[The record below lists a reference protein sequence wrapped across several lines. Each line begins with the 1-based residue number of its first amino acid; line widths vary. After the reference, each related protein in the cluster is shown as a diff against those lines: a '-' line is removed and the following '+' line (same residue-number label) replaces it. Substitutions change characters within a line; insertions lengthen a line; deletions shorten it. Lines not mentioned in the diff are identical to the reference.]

1 MKPGVLLLLTLLVTV
16 TGAQEPVKQ
25 SAPEPEQRVFNK
37 VERVGD
43 GFRTFFMFS
52 ASSHEYTIRAD
63 GLAESRLGRARQQNF
78 NLKTDRGHI
87 EQVYFD
93 EQGSDLLLL
102 YEVSDKL
109 NGWGYIGRLNQTTF
123 KFKWLTPIS
132 GFNLGPALIEG
143 DDLYL
148 TAVSRVAKLDLRS
161 GAYAWQL
168 EDLQQKYASSFQAFQ
183 APWIKGDHVFF
194 KEELAPFKT
203 IEVDKLSGK
212 IITILQ

>member
-1 MKPGVLLLLTLLVTV
+1 MKPVVLLLLILLVTV
-16 TGAQEPVKQ
+16 TWAQEPLKQ
-25 SAPEPEQRVFNK
+25 SVPESEQKVFNK

-52 ASSHEYTIRAD
+52 AGEREYTIRAD
-63 GLAESRLGRARQQNF
+63 GLAEGRLGKSRQQNF
-78 NLKTDRGHI
+78 KIKTDRGHI
-87 EQVYFD
+87 EQVYFY

-109 NGWGYIGRLNQTTF
+109 NGWSYIARLNQTTF
-123 KFKWLTPIS
+123 KLKWLTAIS
-132 GFNLGPALIEG
+132 GFNLGPALVEG
-143 DDLYL
+143 DDVYL

-168 EDLQQKYASSFQAFQ
+168 EDLHQKYAPSFQAFQ

-194 KEELAPFKT
+194 KEDLAPFKT

-212 IITILQ
+212 IINILE